1 VGGGLR
7 SQISELDSHID
18 EAAAKVHVLDDAVV
32 EARLDGVAGHQI
44 DSGRE
49 GHRIVHRIVRV
60 VVVVQQRLR
69 VDQKR
74 HLSLLGLFVDAE
86 TVRVGVAPKVEE
98 VRAVDGRPE
107 RGALHGR
114 VRLDLKRIVDQD
126 GDVVVLELV
135 RAPHVKVDRLG
146 LDADLTRRLDAE
158 FCIEMKRPSNLS
170 RSFSENG
177 PRLT

>member
-1 VGGGLR
+1 MGGGLR

-74 HLSLLGLFVDAE
+74 HLDRIRPRRNSLAAVLM
-86 TVRVGVAPKVEE
+86 VE
-98 VRAVDGRPE
+98 DW
-107 RGALHGR
+107 
-114 VRLDLKRIVDQD
+114 
-126 GDVVVLELV
+126 
-135 RAPHVKVDRLG
+135 
-146 LDADLTRRLDAE
+146 
-158 FCIEMKRPSNLS
+158 
-170 RSFSENG
+170 
-177 PRLT
+177 

>member
-1 VGGGLR
+1 MGISSAFLSQEEWGGLR

-74 HLSLLGLFVDAE
+74 HLDRIRPRRNSSAAVLM
-86 TVRVGVAPKVEE
+86 VE
-98 VRAVDGRPE
+98 D
-107 RGALHGR
+107 
-114 VRLDLKRIVDQD
+114 
-126 GDVVVLELV
+126 
-135 RAPHVKVDRLG
+135 
-146 LDADLTRRLDAE
+146 
-158 FCIEMKRPSNLS
+158 
-170 RSFSENG
+170 
-177 PRLT
+177 